1 MAQELVGLHRKRFK
15 LPTIVLFTG
24 VILAAGEG
32 RRAGG
37 YKPLM
42 PLGAG
47 VVVDRVIAAAKA
59 VADEIR
65 VVGGSNFEQLEEH
78 VVARWPGVTLVRNT
92 EWERGMFSSVQKG
105 LAGVVNA
112 AFVHPADIPGPGEGV
127 YRALAEASALK
138 PGTVLRPA
146 YGGRSGH
153 PVLLLPAAVRAVQ
166 EADPVSNLRKVLAP
180 LPCFDV
186 EVDDEFVLRDF
197 DTIAEFA
204 NLRARLEGALG
215 GRGG

>member
-1 MAQELVGLHRKRFK
+1 MACLRKRFK
-15 LPTIVLFTG
+15 LPVTVSFTC

-42 PLGAG
+42 PLGRG

-59 VADEIR
+59 VAAEIR
-65 VVGGSNFEQLEEH
+65 VVGGFSFEQLAEH
-78 VVARWPGVTLVRNT
+78 IAARWPGVTLVRNT
-92 EWERGMFSSVQKG
+92 EWKRGMFSSVQEG
-105 LAGVVNA
+105 LAGVVNS

-127 YRALAEASALK
+127 YQALAEASALK
-138 PGTVLRPA
+138 PCMVLRPA
-146 YGGRSGH
+146 CGGRSGH
-153 PVLLLPAAVRAVQ
+153 PVLLSPAAVRAVQ
-166 EADPVSNLRKVLAP
+166 DADPSSNLREVLAS

-186 EVDDEFVLRDF
+186 EVNDELVLHDF

-204 NLRARLEGALG
+204 ALRARLERAPD